1 MIPSTIRALIS
12 PKTLILASLLAISSS
27 SFAQDRLPEVSLQDV
42 NGERIDLSTYA
53 GKGKITVL
61 NFWAT
66 WCTPCKK
73 ELNNIAPLYED
84 WQKDYNVEILAISI
98 DDARNKSKVKA
109 YVDGQS
115 WDYHVLIDV
124 NGILKQKLNFQQV
137 PFTVIVDQ
145 QGNIVSRHAGYVDGD
160 EYILEEELAK
170 LAGK

>member
-1 MIPSTIRALIS
+1 M
-12 PKTLILASLLAISSS
+12 
-27 SFAQDRLPEVSLQDV
+27 
-42 NGERIDLSTYA
+42 
-53 GKGKITVL
+53 
-61 NFWAT
+61 
-66 WCTPCKK
+66 
-73 ELNNIAPLYED
+73 
-84 WQKDYNVEILAISI
+84 
-98 DDARNKSKVKA
+98 KA